1 MSNVVTSGKFA
12 LTSERLASLK
22 ESGVLIHNDT
32 TLDDL
37 DLKEPGYGDKVVGEM
52 TDDETLL
59 LVELFETK
67 LDLEDLSRE
76 RAGLLYERT
85 GHHLRTADRKSNP
98 ADFDP
103 TAEDKPEW
111 DKARET
117 HYRLQAKIKML
128 QSNLYWSI
136 GERLDIHHLHSGIRS
151 KGRIVT
157 LKERTEP

>member
-12 LTSERLASLK
+12 LTSERIASLK
-22 ESGVLIHNDT
+22 DAGVLVHNDT
-32 TLDDL
+32 TLDEL
-37 DLKEPGYGDKVVGEM
+37 DLKEPEYGDKVVGEM
-52 TDDETLL
+52 TADETTL
-59 LVELFETK
+59 LVEYFETK
-67 LDLEDLSRE
+67 LDLDDLSRE

-85 GHHLRTADRKSNP
+85 GAHLRTAERASNL
-98 ADFDP
+98 AEFDP

-117 HYRLQAKIKML
+117 HYRLSAKMRML
-128 QSNLYWSI
+128 KETLYFTI
-136 GERLDIHHLHSGIRS
+136 GERLDIHHIHTGIRS